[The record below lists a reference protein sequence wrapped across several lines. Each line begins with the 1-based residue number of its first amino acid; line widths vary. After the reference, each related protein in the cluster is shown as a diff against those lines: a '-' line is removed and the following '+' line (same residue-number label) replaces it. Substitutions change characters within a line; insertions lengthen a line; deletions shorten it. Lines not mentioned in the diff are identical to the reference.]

1 VFPHFPLKISGYL
14 GATWEHPRE
23 SRHLND
29 SVDDVNGPFVQPRGG
44 TGAQHG
50 VVHLVIGLET
60 CELPDLG
67 EMMVTCF

>member
-1 VFPHFPLKISGYL
+1 MVFPHFPLKISGDL
-14 GATWEHPRE
+14 GAFRLHPCE
-23 SRHLND
+23 YRHLND

-60 CELPDLG
+60 RELPDLG
-67 EMMVTCF
+67 MMLTCL